1 MASPDALRRE
11 PGVPEDAVTAALA
24 VLSRVRLDLPDP
36 MVLSDRQMVRNML
49 EAAAPAMAGG
59 EHDERTAIAVS
70 RVREYAIALPEAR
83 RPGYGLGRVRDDLLG
98 IVGPAPEG
106 GRP

>member
-49 EAAAPAMAGG
+49 EAAAPAMAGRY
-59 EHDERTAIAVS
+59 DERTA

>member
-1 MASPDALRRE
+1 
-11 PGVPEDAVTAALA
+11 
-24 VLSRVRLDLPDP
+24 

-49 EAAAPAMAGG
+49 EAAAAAEA

-70 RVREYAIALPEAR
+70 RVREYAIALPDAR

-106 GRP
+106 GQP